1 MTNLDNLV
9 DLQSLHI
16 NRLLDTITKLTVLIS
31 NLQDTEVKTNAIN
44 ILQQQVQEVKLI
56 QSNIDN
62 LNLETETL
70 IKEYNQELFK
80 NQF

>member
-1 MTNLDNLV
+1 MTNLDKLV